1 MNEYPQQYPAYPL
14 PPIAR
19 KTSRLGKASF
29 MIALGIFLLVIA
41 SLVVMLL
48 FSLNGSKAASTIIGI
63 SLVGWIF
70 APAGHLVGLILGVV
84 DVCRKNSKKLTP
96 VLGIVGNAV
105 LGGIGLTWLVIV
117 GNLMLQSL
125 GAFR

>member
-1 MNEYPQQYPAYPL
+1 LNEHPQQYTGYP
-14 PPIAR
+14 PPQIER
-19 KTSRLGKASF
+19 KTSRLGRASF

-48 FSLNGSKAASTIIGI
+48 FSLTGSKAANTIVGI

-70 APAGHLVGLILGVV
+70 APAGHLVGLILGIV

-96 VLGIVGNAV
+96 ILGIVGNAV
-105 LGGIGLTWLVIV
+105 LGGTGLALLVIV
-117 GNLMLQSL
+117 GNMMMQSL